1 MGILG
6 FWVELKGPTYS
17 LRFCKG
23 DTTILIVMY
32 KGVNCIELIF
42 KRNVYFLY
50 TSGIYHIRIFASVL
64 FINYFSDTQKYNY
77 VILLTGVLLL
87 SIVGSFILRKGSLYL
102 EKLNEK
108 NAFSF

>member
-1 MGILG
+1 MNL
-6 FWVELKGPTYS
+6 FLKGMSTFS
-17 LRFCKG
+17 TRA
-23 DTTILIVMY
+23 
-32 KGVNCIELIF
+32 
-42 KRNVYFLY
+42 VYI
-50 TSGIYHIRIFASVL
+50 IYGFFASVL